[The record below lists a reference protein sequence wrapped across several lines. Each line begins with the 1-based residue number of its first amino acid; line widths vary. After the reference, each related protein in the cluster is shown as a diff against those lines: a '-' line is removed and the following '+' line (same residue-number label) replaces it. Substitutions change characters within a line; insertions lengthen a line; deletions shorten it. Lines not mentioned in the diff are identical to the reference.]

1 MRRFFTLALAAA
13 LVLLGASTAT
23 AQHHHYGAAKP
34 STFQCGPPPPLT
46 ADVVPLWAG
55 VAGTVK
61 VPVTTHGSQPDSVQ
75 AYFDQGV
82 AWMYS
87 YNFGEAV
94 LSFRKAARFDPRCAM
109 CFWGVATALGPNI
122 NEPII
127 ARRWAMAAAHADTA
141 MRLYPYA
148 SPTERAYIRA
158 AAARFLPFPDTLRIT
173 PAQFREIRQRM
184 DAAYAD
190 SLGKIWASSS
200 WRDNTAGTLYAESQ
214 LNLHPWDWWNQNGTP
229 KWPATSEAV
238 RAARQVLSG
247 DPRHVGAAHILIHAL
262 EASQGP
268 DSALHAANILP
279 SLMPGSAHLNHM
291 PSHIYHR
298 TGQYANSVARNAAAV
313 RLDSAYLAFRGPEW
327 RYPMYY
333 AHDNEFLWVSAS
345 FVGKTRDARVAA
357 DSLMGIVT
365 PALLNC
371 YSNAQHFLA
380 APGLVAMRFGQW
392 AVLDTMRSPYPK
404 YKAAYPRAMWHYTRG
419 WGHLRQGRLAQAQAA
434 RDSVFTI
441 ANSLPADSSVSNNPT
456 RELLRIAGN
465 ILGGEI
471 LASQLRYTE
480 AISVLRDAVARQ
492 DALRYDE
499 PPPFFY
505 PARHSLGAVLLQRG
519 WSQDLAEAEKVY
531 MTDLGLM
538 DGPNRYVINRNRDNG
553 WAYRGMVNVKRAM
566 RADTTR
572 WARDFRR
579 VWEPGTPVPPGSRY

>member
-1 MRRFFTLALAAA
+1 MRRFLTFALAAA

-23 AQHHHYGAAKP
+23 AQHHRRTAGAD
-34 STFQCGPPPPLT
+34 TFQCGPPPPLT
-46 ADVVPLWAG
+46 AAVVPLWQG
-55 VAGTVK
+55 VAGTVHL
-61 VPVTTHGSQPDSVQ
+61 PITARGPQRDSVQ
-75 AYFDQGV
+75 AYFDQGL

-94 LSFRKAARFDPRCAM
+94 LSFRKAARFDPTCAM

-127 ARRWAMAAAHADTA
+127 ARRWAMASAHVDTA
-141 MRLYPYA
+141 VRLMGNA
-148 SPTERAYIRA
+148 SAAEQKYIRA
-158 AAARFLPFPDTLRIT
+158 AVVRFQPFPDTLRIT
-173 PAQFREIRQRM
+173 PVQFSQIRQRM
-184 DAAYAD
+184 DQAYAD
-190 SLGKIWASSS
+190 SLQSIWIGGLR
-200 WRDNTAGTLYAESQ
+200 RDLTAGTLYAESQ
-214 LNLHPWDWWNQNGTP
+214 LNLHPWDWWNQDGTP

-238 RAARQVLSG
+238 VVARQVLG
-247 DPRHVGAAHILIHAL
+247 TNPRHVGAAHILIHAL
-262 EASQGP
+262 EASQRP
-268 DSALHAANILP
+268 DSALQAADILP

-298 TGQYANSVARNAAAV
+298 TGQYARSAARNAAAV
-313 RLDSAYLAFRGPEW
+313 KLDSAYLAFRGPEW

-345 FVGKTRDARVAA
+345 FVGQVAAARVAA

-365 PALLNC
+365 PSLLRC

-392 AVLDTMRSPYPK
+392 PVIDTLRSPYPR
-404 YKAAYPRAMWHYTRG
+404 YAAAYPRAMWHYTRG
-419 WGHLRQGRLAQAQAA
+419 WAHLRNGRMALAEAA
-434 RDSVFTI
+434 RDSVFAI
-441 ANSLPADSSVSNNPT
+441 ATSLPPDSSVSNNRT
-456 RELLRIAGN
+456 TELLGIAGE

-471 LASQLRYTE
+471 LAAQQRYDL
-480 AISVLRDAVARQ
+480 AVDMLRDAVMRQ

-519 WSQDLAEAEKVY
+519 RPADLREAEAVY
-531 MTDLGLM
+531 QTDLGLM
-538 DGPNRYVINRNRDNG
+538 DGPNRYVINRNRENG

-566 RADTTR
+566 GQDTTV
-572 WARDFRR
+572 WATKFRA
-579 VWEPGTPVPPGSRY
+579 VWDPRTPVPPGSRY